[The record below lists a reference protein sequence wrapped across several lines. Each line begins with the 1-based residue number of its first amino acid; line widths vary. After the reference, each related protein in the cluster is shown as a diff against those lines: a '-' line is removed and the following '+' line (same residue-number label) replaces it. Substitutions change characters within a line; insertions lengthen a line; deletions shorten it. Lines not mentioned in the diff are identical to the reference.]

1 MYFVSVHIYSFHLTY
16 LCLVLSV
23 FQGSSFSFLPSSNLT
38 KHMRGTISRSSSD
51 EEFCRAPSPASSD
64 SRYLFYRGLSSTP
77 KKMSWFDYLYGRESA
92 ESGKS
97 LRERILLLII
107 EAILRI
113 IEQTPWVL
121 ATANLIVLV
130 KGASRNL
137 AKFSL

>member
-92 ESGKS
+92 ESGKNKAVM
-97 LRERILLLII
+97 L
-107 EAILRI
+107 
-113 IEQTPWVL
+113 
-121 ATANLIVLV
+121 
-130 KGASRNL
+130 KGKDPAFDNRSDSAYHGTNTL
-137 AKFSL
+137 GFSDSESDCVG